1 MEERDILKIVKEDI
15 LRLLAEEAG
24 NKSPL
29 KFVKLEIQASS
40 SLMSEAIKEL
50 DEENLIQV
58 GQDSVAL
65 TKQGQNRAS
74 SILEK
79 HLTIE
84 RYLEK
89 TRSKGEAHEAAQ
101 VLEHYISQEVID
113 NIKELSTLGK
123 KGIPLTE
130 FKFNTE
136 GIITD
141 IKPPD
146 FRLFERLISMGIVP
160 GGRIKITNRIGHTT
174 IATVNRVFAIGED
187 VAQGI
192 EVLEY
197 ERT

>member
-1 MEERDILKIVKEDI
+1 MEEHDILKIVKEDI

-24 NKSPL
+24 NKIPL
-29 KFVKLEIQASS
+29 EFIKSEIKASS
-40 SLMSEAIKEL
+40 SLISEAVKEL
-50 DEENLIQV
+50 EEENLIQV

-65 TKQGQNRAS
+65 TQQGQNRAS

-79 HLTIE
+79 HLTTE
-84 RYLEK
+84 RYLENI
-89 TRSKGEAHEAAQ
+89 RSRREAHEAAH

-123 KGIPLTE
+123 KGVPLTE

-141 IKPPD
+141 INPSD
-146 FRLFERLISMGIVP
+146 FKLFERLISMGIVP
-160 GGRIKITNRIGHTT
+160 GERIRVTNRIGQTT

-187 VAQGI
+187 VAEGI

-197 ERT
+197 ERS

>member
-1 MEERDILKIVKEDI
+1 MEEHDILKIVKEDI

-29 KFVKLEIQASS
+29 KFVKSESKVSS

-50 DEENLIQV
+50 EEESLIQV